1 MVERDVV
8 SRSEA
13 GVVEVVVA
21 EGVVE
26 VVAEVVAEVVEEDR
40 GASFLDVI
48 CFLGTEISLLSNV
61 LLGVSDR
68 VGMGFSKLLLLLC
81 ASSSPS
87 ISLSTSPLTLPPT
100 SLMSASFSSSASQ
113 EAPDIERPP
122 LELDL
127 RRRREKVGSWGKP
140 SAVVF

>member
-68 VGMGFSKLLLLLC
+68 VGMGFSMLLLLLC

-87 ISLSTSPLTLPPT
+87 ISLSTSPLTLPHTPP
-100 SLMSASFSSSASQ
+100 SF
-113 EAPDIERPP
+113 
-122 LELDL
+122 
-127 RRRREKVGSWGKP
+127 RRTYCSCNTIKCFSK
-140 SAVVF
+140 FC